1 MWAAPG
7 RSEESALF
15 KKQRNLLW
23 FVRVPPPERALNPS
37 HPIPVTNIRIS
48 LSCWAHVKVSLAPG
62 SPVEEDQ
69 PKSPTERWKVLV
81 LGLARG
87 AEQLGGSQER
97 REMEPSQELQ

>member
-1 MWAAPG
+1 M
-7 RSEESALF
+7 
-15 KKQRNLLW
+15 
-23 FVRVPPPERALNPS
+23 
-37 HPIPVTNIRIS
+37 
-48 LSCWAHVKVSLAPG
+48 
-62 SPVEEDQ
+62 EEDQ